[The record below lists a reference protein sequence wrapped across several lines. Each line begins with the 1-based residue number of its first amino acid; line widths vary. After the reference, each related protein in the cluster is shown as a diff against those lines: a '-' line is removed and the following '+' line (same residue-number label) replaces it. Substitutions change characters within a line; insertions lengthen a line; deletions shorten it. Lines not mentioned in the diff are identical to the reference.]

1 MRRKSRREELMYSWH
16 CQYYFHFTCTRK
28 EVHAGLHHL
37 IQDLQVDHFACFL
50 IRLSHDRSPILR
62 PPEAFTSYPRAWIES
77 YIRSASY
84 LPDPIIHEA
93 RWTNEPFYWGP
104 GLFLK
109 PYSPLQRQ
117 IIKDAGEY
125 GIRYGLAI
133 PVHGPTGSF
142 GVFILAHRNLVW
154 LKKRTEGEYA
164 RLYAVAFD
172 LHEYM
177 LDRAVAKARRVEDV
191 LDLRKPELLRKHERE
206 VLYWTREGYPAKVIG
221 HILGLTKNTVNQ
233 YLNVVRERLG
243 CRTKFEAAVRA
254 SRFGLLLG
262 SPDSYRRNLRRD
274 AYPEVD
280 YDDRWIEGTVM
291 VNREGREE
299 EPELEKEDGEEGG
312 S

>member
-1 MRRKSRREELMYSWH
+1 MYSWH

-109 PYSPLQRQ
+109 PYSPGQRQ

-142 GVFILAHRNLVW
+142 GVFIVAHRNLVW

-177 LDRAVAKARRVEDV
+177 LDRAVAKARRVEDAW
-191 LDLRKPELLRKHERE
+191 DLRKPELLRKHERE
-206 VLYWTREGYPAKVIG
+206 VLYWTGEGYPAKVIG
-221 HILGLTKNTVNQ
+221 AYSGSDEEHGEPVPECCEGEAGMSDE
-233 YLNVVRERLG
+233 VRG
-243 CRTKFEAAVRA
+243 GGACVPVRA
-254 SRFGLLLG
+254 VAWESGQLQEESPAGGVPGGGL
-262 SPDSYRRNLRRD
+262 R
-274 AYPEVD
+274 
-280 YDDRWIEGTVM
+280 
-291 VNREGREE
+291 
-299 EPELEKEDGEEGG
+299 
-312 S
+312 